1 MSAVY
6 QDLRHVARSVMAS
19 EDAQHTLQPTAIVNE
34 AFLRLFRHQQ
44 GPDSPWESVAVDWQ
58 SRAHFLAVAAKQ
70 MRQVLIDHARQKR
83 AAKRGS
89 GLKISLNDADAGSLA
104 ASPEQ
109 DFESI
114 DRLLNLLAE
123 KDPAAAQVVELK
135 FFGGLTDREA
145 ALAMGMNIAKLRRD
159 WDFAR
164 SWLRHR
170 MSTKSSAGAPMKNV
184 AQSARALPLR

>member
-6 QDLRHVARSVMAS
+6 QDLRRVARSVMAS

-34 AFLRLFRHQQ
+34 AFLRLFRHGQ
-44 GPDSPWESVAVDWQ
+44 GPDSPWQSVAVDWQ

-89 GLKISLNDADAGSLA
+89 GLKISLNDADAGILA
-104 ASPEQ
+104 AHPEQ

-145 ALAMGMNIAKLRRD
+145 ALAMGITIAKLRRD

-170 MSTKSSAGAPMKNV
+170 LSTKSSVGAGMKNV

>member
-1 MSAVY
+1 
-6 QDLRHVARSVMAS
+6 MAA
-19 EDAQHTLQPTAIVNE
+19 EDSQHTLQPTAIVNE
-34 AFLRLFRHQQ
+34 AFLRLFRHEQ
-44 GPDSPWESVAVDWQ
+44 GPDSPWQTVSVDWQ

-70 MRQVLIDHARQKR
+70 MRLVLIDHARQKR

-89 GLKISLNDADAGSLA
+89 GLKISLDDAGSLA

-145 ALAMGMNIAKLRRD
+145 ALAMGITIAKLRRD

-170 MSTKSSAGAPMKNV
+170 MSAKTSAGAAMKNV